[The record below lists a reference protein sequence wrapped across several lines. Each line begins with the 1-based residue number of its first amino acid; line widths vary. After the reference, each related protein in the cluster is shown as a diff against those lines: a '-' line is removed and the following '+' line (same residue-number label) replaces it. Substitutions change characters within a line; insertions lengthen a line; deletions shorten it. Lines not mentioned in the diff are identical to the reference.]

1 MGSMLQELG
10 KATIAYGVGLIAI
23 KAAIKNPATAIA
35 AGVAMVALGSMI
47 GKAVSKS
54 SSVVG
59 GDGGGG
65 GSTGRDYTSPAS
77 SVSTGGGGG
86 FTNGSVVFEISGT
99 SLIGVLSNSLD
110 KNSRLGGTLGI

>member
-1 MGSMLQELG
+1 
-10 KATIAYGVGLIAI
+10 
-23 KAAIKNPATAIA
+23 
-35 AGVAMVALGSMI
+35 
-47 GKAVSKS
+47 
-54 SSVVG
+54 VG
-59 GDGGGG
+59 GDGG

-77 SVSTGGGGG
+77 SVSTGGGGSG

>member
-1 MGSMLQELG
+1 MKKIFTILG
-10 KATIAYGVGLIAI
+10 L
-23 KAAIKNPATAIA
+23 TAIA
-35 AGVAMVALGSMI
+35 TMSNAQIVISEVY
-47 GKAVSKS
+47 
-54 SSVVG
+54 
-59 GDGGGG
+59 GGGG